1 MMEAEIESAKHIYDV
16 LNEELKSQR
25 EKFEVVLTN
34 KNELN
39 FKLEEENKT
48 LIQKNEVLTEKL
60 QAFYTALQ
68 DVKSDE

>member
-25 EKFEVVLTN
+25 EKFEVILTN